1 MSLQF
6 LELEAGVL
14 RMSWNP
20 YQCSNENA
28 FDQNF
33 WNCGWL
39 LTQLKQLLAQAGER
53 ESHIWTG
60 IQSVKQHKS
69 APFLTCLFYWW
80 LFFMLKIGRAEKK
93 KELDC
98 SIDVFPSSP
107 LPYVRISC
115 LSPLPKG
122 LPHNCGIH
130 PSHSHFRGSSVF
142 QPLQFWDVTTAES
155 QNSFLMA
162 EHCTSCTL
170 LIQSNRNTVL
180 QGYLTQ
186 DQSNEIIVPW
196 VTKWLWAGNFI
207 LWKICAEIMPVR

>member
-53 ESHIWTG
+53 QSHIWTG
-60 IQSVKQHKS
+60 IQCVKQHKS

-80 LFFMLKIGRAEKK
+80 LFFMLKIGRVEKK

-98 SIDVFPSSP
+98 SIYVFPSSP

-122 LPHNCGIH
+122 LPHNCVIPCNSPFPQPFQRFFCLSASAVLGCGYCRVSEFLPH
-130 PSHSHFRGSSVF
+130 GRALHLLHSLDPE
-142 QPLQFWDVTTAES
+142 Q
-155 QNSFLMA
+155 
-162 EHCTSCTL
+162 
-170 LIQSNRNTVL
+170 
-180 QGYLTQ
+180 
-186 DQSNEIIVPW
+186 
-196 VTKWLWAGNFI
+196 
-207 LWKICAEIMPVR
+207 